1 MIQREFYTQRKNGV
15 NLYRTYSDANK
26 YIQKV
31 GTEEIY
37 SEAIDVEG
45 ATFMYEETNEFIPK
59 EEGEA
64 LQKKVAA
71 ELMAKADAD
80 ARANEMAG

>member
-1 MIQREFYTQRKNGV
+1 MIQREFYTTRQDGV
-15 NLYRTYSDANK
+15 KLYRTYSDENK
-26 YIQKV
+26 YIKKV

-71 ELMAKADAD
+71 EFMAKADAE
-80 ARANEMAG
+80 ARSNEAG

>member
-1 MIQREFYTQRKNGV
+1 MIQREYYTQRKDGV

-37 SEAIDVEG
+37 SEAIDVEV
-45 ATFMYEETNEFIPK
+45 AIFMYEETNEFIPK
-59 EEGEA
+59 EAGEE
-64 LQKKVAA
+64 LQKKVSA
-71 ELMAKADAD
+71 ELMAKVDAE
-80 ARANEMAG
+80 ARANEVAG

>member
-1 MIQREFYTQRKNGV
+1 MIQREFYTQRKDGV

-31 GTEEIY
+31 GTDEIY

-64 LQKKVAA
+64 LQKKVSA
-71 ELMAKADAD
+71 ELMAKADAE
-80 ARANEMAG
+80 ARANEVAG

>member
-1 MIQREFYTQRKNGV
+1 MKQSTINIRIIEPSEGYYLTQKNRKDSEEV
-15 NLYRTYSDANK
+15 ILSE
-26 YIQKV
+26 KV
-31 GTEEIY
+31 ILSAKDSPENW
-37 SEAIDVEG
+37 VE
-45 ATFMYEETNEFIPK
+45 IPK

-71 ELMAKADAD
+71 EFMAKADAG

>member
-1 MIQREFYTQRKNGV
+1 MIQREFYTQRKDGV

-45 ATFMYEETNEFIPK
+45 TTFEYEETDEFIPK

-64 LQKKVAA
+64 LQKKVSA
-71 ELMAKADAD
+71 ELMAKADAE
-80 ARANEMAG
+80 ARENEVAG